1 MTQIALEQL
10 QPGQFIVAETEEQ
23 PEGLAVGLVLTYDGQ
38 TVRIRLIYTEEV
50 VAYRA
55 GLLGPIH
62 LVTLSTSPSARAT
75 GSGPDQQPRST
86 ETQNL
91 TFIANI
97 IRTERR
103 KAQSAI
109 PAVIGTAVLDF
120 LGAVEGLEPSA
131 AIEKAQQIRDDLQK
145 RMSYYDPTTNPSSAG
160 NALAQAAGLAA
171 QREVIRI
178 ADDLIRY
185 RDQ

>member
-1 MTQIALEQL
+1 M
-10 QPGQFIVAETEEQ
+10 
-23 PEGLAVGLVLTYDGQ
+23 
-38 TVRIRLIYTEEV
+38 
-50 VAYRA
+50 
-55 GLLGPIH
+55 
-62 LVTLSTSPSARAT
+62 
-75 GSGPDQQPRST
+75 
-86 ETQNL
+86 QNL
-91 TFIANI
+91 TFIADI

-103 KAQSAI
+103 KAQSAVDAFDSEREQMGVTYAI
-109 PAVIGTAVLDF
+109 KWSATPAIIGTAVLDF
-120 LGAVEGLEPSA
+120 LGAVERLEPSA